1 MGIMK
6 YYTTMVRKS
15 TNTCNNT
22 EQKVTYYVIPFPEN
36 MKIGQKT
43 CYWKPTLWFPRKGG
57 EEQLQGALSSLSL
70 SVLALGANSRGG

>member
-43 CYWKPTLWFPRKGG
+43 CYWKPTL
-57 EEQLQGALSSLSL
+57 
-70 SVLALGANSRGG
+70 